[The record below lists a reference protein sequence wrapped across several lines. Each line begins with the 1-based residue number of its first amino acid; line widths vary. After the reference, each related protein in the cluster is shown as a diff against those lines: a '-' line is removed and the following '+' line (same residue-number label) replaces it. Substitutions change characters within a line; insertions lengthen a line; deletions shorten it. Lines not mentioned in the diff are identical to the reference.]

1 MNETRVKAVELV
13 RSIRDA
19 HYELLKDSS
28 PQQKI
33 AFFREKARELHA
45 HLGRTEELLESPVD
59 ASAAPAAR
67 VRR

>member
-33 AFFREKARELHA
+33 AFFRGKARELHA
-45 HLGRTEELLESPVD
+45 HLGRTEELESPVN

-67 VRR
+67 ARR